1 MEPHE
6 QASILIYKGDN
17 RLGAEGLLR
26 MMYEDGAD
34 ELCDPEQPLG
44 GLEQEEQPGQRPR
57 LAPPLAHHR

>member
-6 QASILIYKGDN
+6 QASILINNGDK

-44 GLEQEEQPGQRPR
+44 GPEQEEQPGQQPR
-57 LAPPLAHHR
+57 LVPPLADH